1 MEKITALIDKLQELK
16 NKDAAL
22 SDLAYYT
29 QLLYAELMCAKGSL
43 EREKPSLRKKVAVI
57 MPGYQSRHTGNEAS
71 APEGKEESRLKE
83 DLASQEQEIKGEVS
97 QVKEEKAGEMIFAKP
112 YTSPTEDVREYRPKE
127 PVAPKTLFD
136 AHEEPVYPAS
146 RPRAPLLNTN
156 GKELNEVIADNKPS
170 LNDRLKSENVELAV
184 RINGSTQ
191 VKDLTKAIDINDK
204 FLFINELFRGDRNM
218 YDRSIKTINECSDL
232 ESAEYWIERE
242 LKIKLGWQERDN
254 TVQQFYQLVKKRFLA
269 A

>member
-43 EREKPSLRKKVAVI
+43 EREKPSVRKKVAVI
-57 MPGYQSRHTGNEAS
+57 MPGYQSRATVNEAP
-71 APEGKEESRLKE
+71 AAEAEEGPKMEEHLI
-83 DLASQEQEIKGEVS
+83 SQEQKINIEKPP
-97 QVKEEKAGEMIFAKP
+97 VKEEKVEE
-112 YTSPTEDVREYRPKE
+112 TVSPRPFNVTREAIEKE
-127 PVAPKTLFD
+127 SPVPKTLFD
-136 AHEEPVYPAS
+136 APAQPVYHAP
-146 RPRAPLLNTN
+146 RPPAPLLNMN

-184 RINGSTQ
+184 RINGTTQ

-232 ESAEYWIERE
+232 VSAEYWIERE

>member
-16 NKDAAL
+16 NKGAAL

-29 QLLYAELMCAKGSL
+29 QLLYAELMCAKGNL
-43 EREKPSLRKKVAVI
+43 DNEKPALREKVAVI
-57 MPGYQSRHTGNEAS
+57 MPGYHAKAATGEPPVRKMERAEEKPPVVQQHQVEEEKVKDAVAAKYADHSRDEI
-71 APEGKEESRLKE
+71 
-83 DLASQEQEIKGEVS
+83 EQETPVS
-97 QVKEEKAGEMIFAKP
+97 Q
-112 YTSPTEDVREYRPKE
+112 
-127 PVAPKTLFD
+127 TLFD
-136 AHEEPVYPAS
+136 QPAES
-146 RPRAPLLNTN
+146 ISLFPRPTAPLINNN
-156 GKELNEVIADNKPS
+156 GKELNEVIADHKPS
-170 LNDRLKSENVELAV
+170 LNDKLKTENIELAV
-184 RINGSTQ
+184 KINGSTQ

-218 YDRSIKTINECSDL
+218 YDRSIKTINECSNL